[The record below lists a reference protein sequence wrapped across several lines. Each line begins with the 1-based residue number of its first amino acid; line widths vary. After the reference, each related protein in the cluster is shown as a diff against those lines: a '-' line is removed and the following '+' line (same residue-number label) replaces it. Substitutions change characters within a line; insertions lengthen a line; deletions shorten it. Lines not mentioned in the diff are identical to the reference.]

1 VSTLTLDERA
11 IGAVAR
17 PLETQLAEAV
27 LEAARAIVREQAYDT
42 GRLYDGLAAEVD
54 GDEVHVVSTAP
65 YSRFVHD
72 GTVDTEAVPFL
83 RQAAAR
89 VAPPNGELLR

>member
-1 VSTLTLDERA
+1 M
-11 IGAVAR
+11 
-17 PLETQLAEAV
+17 AEAV
-27 LEAARAIVREQAYDT
+27 LEGARAIVREQAYRT
-42 GRLYDGLAAEVD
+42 GRLHDGLVIEAD

-72 GTVDTEAVPFL
+72 GTVDSEAVPFL

-89 VAPPNGELLR
+89 VGARAGEVVR